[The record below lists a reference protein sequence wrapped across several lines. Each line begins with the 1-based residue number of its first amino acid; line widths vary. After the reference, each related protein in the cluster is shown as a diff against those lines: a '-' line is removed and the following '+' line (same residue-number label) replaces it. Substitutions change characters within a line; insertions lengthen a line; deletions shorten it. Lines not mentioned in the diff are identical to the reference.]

1 MMFSI
6 WVKFPRQENTENQDM
21 DGPLAAEGVYDMD
34 DKESAISMFEPEQ
47 DTELDDTTDFLDTM
61 PSAKDSVAGDMHE
74 PLTGT
79 PSADDTQ
86 YYGMPTAPP
95 AETEPKTPKP
105 KNSVKPK
112 RTRAARKTCD
122 KPRAKAKQAPK
133 AKAKQAP
140 KANARR
146 TVDTKPKGKAKQAAK
161 PKAAAKATSRKPKD
175 EVEKKMHSVLQ
186 LN

>member
-21 DGPLAAEGVYDMD
+21 DGPLAAEGGDDMHDMD
-34 DKESAISMFEPEQ
+34 DMVFEPEQ
-47 DTELDDTTDFLDTM
+47 DTELRGIDDTTDSLDTM
-61 PSAKDSVAGDMHE
+61 PSAKDSVTGDMHE

-86 YYGMPTAPP
+86 YYGMPTTPP
-95 AETEPKTPKP
+95 AETEPMTPKP
-105 KNSVKPK
+105 KNSAKPK

-133 AKAKQAP
+133 AKAKSH
-140 KANARR
+140 ARG